1 MYLRLIIVS
10 FDNIHLPC
18 NGIKA
23 VSVIYIRYT
32 SLVVCLLASL
42 HCVLEQDTFIQV

>member
-18 NGIKA
+18 NGIKS
-23 VSVIYIRYT
+23 VSVTYIRYT
-32 SLVVCLLASL
+32 SLVVCIKENEGAKLRMSNL
-42 HCVLEQDTFIQV
+42 